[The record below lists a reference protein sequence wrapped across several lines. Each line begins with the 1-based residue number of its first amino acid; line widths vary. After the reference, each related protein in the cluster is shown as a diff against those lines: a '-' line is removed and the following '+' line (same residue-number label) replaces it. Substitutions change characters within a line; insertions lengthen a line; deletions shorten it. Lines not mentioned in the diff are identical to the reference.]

1 MSLTHWHVLE
11 NQGGL
16 PHENDMDV
24 PCLAIFY
31 FILFFF
37 NVIYFTTKYKWQE
50 YKIITGENDCGEK
63 TQKETLSLI
72 NIGLRQNV

>member
-1 MSLTHWHVLE
+1 MLE

-16 PHENDMDV
+16 PHENDRGV
-24 PCLAIFY
+24 PCLTIFY
-31 FILFFF
+31 FIFF

-50 YKIITGENDCGEK
+50 YKIITGENECGET